1 MGNIN
6 KSLITECE
14 MEIRSGKMLFI
25 DLPNKQFY
33 QITKIGKYN
42 IKIVNG
48 KMKIYERRDY
58 NRIKIKT
65 KKETLVK
72 VIINEYNIVI
82 NCEIIEL
89 KTKDTSREMSDSKL
103 LA

>member
-6 KSLITECE
+6 KSLITECN
-14 MEIRSGKMLFI
+14 IVVRSGKMLFI

-33 QITKIGKYN
+33 QITKLGKYN
-42 IKIVNG
+42 IKIING
-48 KMKIYERRDY
+48 SMKIYETRDY

-65 KKETLVK
+65 KKEALVK

-82 NCEIIEL
+82 NCEIIEI

-103 LA
+103 LV